1 MSQCDYAG
9 RRDGL
14 DSTDEQDSI
23 AGLLDTPSGCAQ
35 VGLKRKLKE
44 RIQNRRWMT
53 CTYVCIALTTAAA
66 YAFLVNELVKVIRA

>member
-1 MSQCDYAG
+1 MSQCDCTG

-23 AGLLDTPSGCAQ
+23 AGLLDTHSACAQ
-35 VGLKRKLKE
+35 VGQKRKLKE
-44 RIQNRRWMT
+44 RIKNRRWMT

>member
-1 MSQCDYAG
+1 MSQCDCAG

-23 AGLLDTPSGCAQ
+23 AGLLDTRSGCAQ

-53 CTYVCIALTTAAA
+53 CTYGCIALTITAA
-66 YAFLVNELVKVIRA
+66 YAFLVHELVKVIRA

>member
-1 MSQCDYAG
+1 MSQCDCTG

-23 AGLLDTPSGCAQ
+23 AGLLDTHSACAQ
-35 VGLKRKLKE
+35 VGQKRKLKE
-44 RIQNRRWMT
+44 WIQQRRWMT
-53 CTYVCIALTTAAA
+53 ITYVCIALTTTAA